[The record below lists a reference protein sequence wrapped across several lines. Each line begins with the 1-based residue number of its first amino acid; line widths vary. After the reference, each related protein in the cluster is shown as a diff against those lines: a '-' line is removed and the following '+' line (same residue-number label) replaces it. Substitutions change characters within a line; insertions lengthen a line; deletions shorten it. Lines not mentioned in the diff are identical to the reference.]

1 MCAIAVRK
9 GERDL
14 VVGLD
19 VGTTKIAALVG
30 EYDADGHLSLIGYGQ
45 SPTNKGLRRG
55 SVVDIDSTSRAI
67 KRAIDAAAAMSNC
80 EIGSVWVGVAG
91 DHVISMDSKGMT
103 GTAGREITQ
112 ADINQVVQS
121 AKAVKIPDGQ
131 QILYCEPQEFRIDG
145 QDGIHKPQGMTGH
158 RLEADV
164 HIVTTATNNVQNII
178 KCVERCGLAVTGT
191 VLDPIAAATAV
202 LNEDEKELGVALID
216 IGGGTTDIA
225 IFTRGALRYTTVLP
239 IAGEQITNDLA
250 YGLTT
255 PPAQAEEIKRK
266 YADLRPSDDRSH
278 SEEIEVPGVSGRP
291 PRRISRDMMMR
302 ISRPR
307 VEEIL
312 TYIQEAIRRSGY
324 HEMINAGIVLTGGSA
339 AMPGLV
345 ELTED
350 FLQMPTR
357 LGLPQGIS
365 GNHEALKNPANATG
379 IGLILHGRKAELQS
393 EVAIHTDV
401 HGDPMFLQLKRWFKD
416 HF

>member
-1 MCAIAVRK
+1 MAIRK

-19 VGTTKIAALVG
+19 VGTSKVAALVG
-30 EYDADGHLSLIGYGQ
+30 EYDADGHLSLIGFGQ

-55 SVVDIDSTSRAI
+55 SVVDIESTSFAI
-67 KRAIDAAAAMSNC
+67 QRAIDAAGAMSNC

-103 GTAGREITQ
+103 GTAGREITA
-112 ADINQVVQS
+112 ADIHQVVQS
-121 AKAVKIPDGQ
+121 ARAVKIPDGQ

-145 QDGIHKPQGMTGH
+145 QDGIRKPQGMTGH

-164 HIVTTATNNVQNII
+164 HIVTTAINNVQNIV
-178 KCVERCGLAVTGT
+178 KCVERCGLSVTGT

-202 LNEDEKELGVALID
+202 LNEDEKELGVALVD

-225 IFTRGALRYTTVLP
+225 IYTRGALRYTTVLP

-255 PPAQAEEIKRK
+255 PPTQAEEIKRK
-266 YADLRPSDDRSH
+266 FANLRPLDERSQL
-278 SEEIEVPGVSGRP
+278 EEIEVPGVSGRQ
-291 PRRISRDMMMR
+291 PRRISRDTMMR
-302 ISRPR
+302 ICRPR

-312 TYIQEAIRRSGY
+312 GYVQEAIRRSGY
-324 HEMINAGIVLTGGSA
+324 HEMINAGVVLTGGTAS
-339 AMPGLV
+339 MPGLV

-379 IGLILHGRKAELQS
+379 IGLILHGRKVEALGQISMPSTPQGEP
-393 EVAIHTDV
+393 VIN
-401 HGDPMFLQLKRWFKD
+401 QLRRWWKD

>member
-1 MCAIAVRK
+1 MAIRK

-19 VGTTKIAALVG
+19 VGTSKVAALVG
-30 EYDADGHLSLIGYGQ
+30 EYDADGHLSLIGFGQ

-55 SVVDIDSTSRAI
+55 SVVDIESTSFAI
-67 KRAIDAAAAMSNC
+67 QRAIDAAGAMSNC

-103 GTAGREITQ
+103 GTAGREITA
-112 ADINQVVQS
+112 ADIHQVVQS
-121 AKAVKIPDGQ
+121 ARAVKIPDGQ

-145 QDGIHKPQGMTGH
+145 QDGIRKPQGMTGH

-164 HIVTTATNNVQNII
+164 HIVTTAINNVQNIV
-178 KCVERCGLAVTGT
+178 KCVERCGLSVTGT

-202 LNEDEKELGVALID
+202 LNEDEKELGVALVD

-225 IFTRGALRYTTVLP
+225 IYTRGALRYTTVLP

-255 PPAQAEEIKRK
+255 PPTQAEEIKRK
-266 YADLRPSDDRSH
+266 FANLRPLDERSQL
-278 SEEIEVPGVSGRP
+278 EEIEVPGVSGRQ
-291 PRRISRDMMMR
+291 PRRISRDTMMR
-302 ISRPR
+302 ICRPR

-312 TYIQEAIRRSGY
+312 GYVQEAIRRSGY
-324 HEMINAGIVLTGGSA
+324 HEMINAGVVLTGGTAS
-339 AMPGLV
+339 MPGLV

-379 IGLILHGRKAELQS
+379 IGLILHGRKVEALGQISMPSTPQGEP
-393 EVAIHTDV
+393 VIN
-401 HGDPMFLQLKRWFKD
+401 QLKRWWKD

>member
-1 MCAIAVRK
+1 MAIAIRK

-19 VGTTKIAALVG
+19 VGTTKVAALVG
-30 EYDADGHLSLIGYGQ
+30 EYDADGHLSLIGFGQ

-55 SVVDIDSTSRAI
+55 SVVDIESTSLAI
-67 KRAIDAAAAMSNC
+67 QRAIDAAGAVSNC

-103 GTAGREITQ
+103 GTAGREIT
-112 ADINQVVQS
+112 AGDIHQVVQS
-121 AKAVKIPDGQ
+121 ARAVKIPDGQ
-131 QILYCEPQEFRIDG
+131 QILHCEPQEFRIDG
-145 QDGIHKPQGMTGH
+145 QDGIRKPQGMTGH

-164 HIVTTATNNVQNII
+164 HIVTTAINNVQNIV
-178 KCVERCGLAVTGT
+178 KCVERCGLSVTGT

-202 LNEDEKELGVALID
+202 LNDDEKELGVALID

-225 IFTRGALRYTTVLP
+225 IYTRGALRYTAVLP

-255 PPAQAEEIKRK
+255 PPGNAEEIKRK
-266 YADLRPSDDRSH
+266 FANLLPLDDRAQL
-278 SEEIEVPGVSGRP
+278 EEIDVPGVSGRQ
-291 PRRISRDMMMR
+291 PRRISRDTMMR
-302 ISRPR
+302 ICRPR

-312 TYIQEAIRRSGY
+312 GYVQETIRRSGY
-324 HEMINAGIVLTGGSA
+324 HEMINAGVVLTGGTA
-339 AMPGLV
+339 LMPGLV

-379 IGLILHGRKAELQS
+379 IGLILHGRKAESLGQNLP
-393 EVAIHTDV
+393 V
-401 HGDPMFLQLKRWFKD
+401 HAPQGEAMINQLKRWWKE

>member
-1 MCAIAVRK
+1 MAIAIRK

-19 VGTTKIAALVG
+19 VGTSKVAALVG
-30 EYDADGHLSLIGYGQ
+30 EYDADGHLSLIGFGQ

-55 SVVDIDSTSRAI
+55 SVVDIESTSFAI
-67 KRAIDAAAAMSNC
+67 QRAIDAAGAMSNC

-103 GTAGREITQ
+103 GTAGREITA
-112 ADINQVVQS
+112 ADIHQVVQS
-121 AKAVKIPDGQ
+121 ARAVKIPDGQ

-145 QDGIHKPQGMTGH
+145 QDGIRKPQGMTGH

-164 HIVTTATNNVQNII
+164 HIVTTAINNVQNIV
-178 KCVERCGLAVTGT
+178 KCVERCGLSVTGT

-202 LNEDEKELGVALID
+202 LNEDEKELGVALVD

-225 IFTRGALRYTTVLP
+225 IYTRGALRYTTVLP

-255 PPAQAEEIKRK
+255 PPTQAEEIKRK
-266 YADLRPSDDRSH
+266 FANLRPLDERSQL
-278 SEEIEVPGVSGRP
+278 EEIEVPGVSGRQ
-291 PRRISRDMMMR
+291 PRRISRDTMMR
-302 ISRPR
+302 ICRPR

-312 TYIQEAIRRSGY
+312 GYVQEAIRRSGY
-324 HEMINAGIVLTGGSA
+324 HEMINAGVVLTGGTAS
-339 AMPGLV
+339 MPGLV

-379 IGLILHGRKAELQS
+379 IGLILHGRKVEALGQISMPSTPQGEP
-393 EVAIHTDV
+393 VIN
-401 HGDPMFLQLKRWFKD
+401 QLKRWWKD

>member
-1 MCAIAVRK
+1 MAIAIRK

-19 VGTTKIAALVG
+19 VGTTKVAALVG
-30 EYDADGHLSLIGYGQ
+30 EYDADGHLSLIGFGQ
-45 SPTNKGLRRG
+45 SNTNKGLRRG
-55 SVVDIDSTSRAI
+55 SVGDIESTSLAI
-67 KRAIDAAAAMSNC
+67 QRAIDAAGAMSNC

-103 GTAGREITQ
+103 GTAGREITA
-112 ADINQVVQS
+112 ADIHQVVQS
-121 AKAVKIPDGQ
+121 ARAVKIPDGQ

-145 QDGIHKPQGMTGH
+145 QDGIRKPQGMTGH

-164 HIVTTATNNVQNII
+164 HIVTTAINNVQNIV
-178 KCVERCGLAVTGT
+178 KCVERCGLSVTGT

-202 LNEDEKELGVALID
+202 LNEDEKELGVALVD

-225 IFTRGALRYTTVLP
+225 IYTRGALRYTSVLP

-255 PPAQAEEIKRK
+255 PPSNAEEIKRK
-266 YADLRPSDDRSH
+266 FANLLPLDDRAQL
-278 SEEIEVPGVSGRP
+278 EEIEVPGVSGRQ
-291 PRRISRDMMMR
+291 PRRISRDTMMR
-302 ISRPR
+302 ICRPR

-312 TYIQEAIRRSGY
+312 GYVQEAIRRSGY
-324 HEMINAGIVLTGGSA
+324 HEMINAGVVLTGGTA

-357 LGLPQGIS
+357 LGLPQGMS

-379 IGLILHGRKAELQS
+379 IGLILHGRKAEALGQIAPLAPAQG
-393 EVAIHTDV
+393 EAVIN
-401 HGDPMFLQLKRWFKD
+401 QLKRWWKD

>member
-1 MCAIAVRK
+1 MAIAIRK

-19 VGTTKIAALVG
+19 VGTTKVAALVG
-30 EYDADGHLSLIGYGQ
+30 EYDADGHLSLIGFGQ

-55 SVVDIDSTSRAI
+55 SVVDIESTSFAI
-67 KRAIDAAAAMSNC
+67 QRAIDAAGTMSNC

-103 GTAGREITQ
+103 GTAGREITA
-112 ADINQVVQS
+112 ADIHQVVQS
-121 AKAVKIPDGQ
+121 ARAVKIPDGQ

-145 QDGIHKPQGMTGH
+145 QDGIRKPQGMTGH

-164 HIVTTATNNVQNII
+164 HIVTTAINNVQNIV
-178 KCVERCGLAVTGT
+178 KCVERCGLSVTGT

-202 LNEDEKELGVALID
+202 LNDDEKELGVALVD

-225 IFTRGALRYTTVLP
+225 IYTRGALRYTTVLP

-255 PPAQAEEIKRK
+255 PPSNAEEIKRK
-266 YADLRPSDDRSH
+266 FANLLPLDDRAQL
-278 SEEIEVPGVSGRP
+278 EEIEVPGVSGRQ
-291 PRRISRDMMMR
+291 PRRISRDTMMR
-302 ISRPR
+302 ICRPR

-312 TYIQEAIRRSGY
+312 GYVQEAIRRSGY
-324 HEMINAGIVLTGGSA
+324 HEMINAGVVLTGGTA

-357 LGLPQGIS
+357 LGLPQGMS

-379 IGLILHGRKAELQS
+379 IGLILHGRKAEALGQIAS
-393 EVAIHTDV
+393 PAPAQGEAVIN
-401 HGDPMFLQLKRWFKD
+401 QLKRWWKD

>member
-1 MCAIAVRK
+1 MAIAIRK

-19 VGTTKIAALVG
+19 VGTTKVAALVG
-30 EYDADGHLSLIGYGQ
+30 EYDADGHLSLIGFGQ
-45 SPTNKGLRRG
+45 SATNKGLRRG
-55 SVVDIDSTSRAI
+55 SVVDIESTSLAI
-67 KRAIDAAAAMSNC
+67 QRAIDAAGAMSNC

-103 GTAGREITQ
+103 GTAGREITA
-112 ADINQVVQS
+112 ADIHQVVQS
-121 AKAVKIPDGQ
+121 ARAVKIPDGQ
-131 QILYCEPQEFRIDG
+131 QILYCEAQEFRIDG
-145 QDGIHKPQGMTGH
+145 QDGIRKPQGMTGH

-164 HIVTTATNNVQNII
+164 HIVTTAINNVQNIV
-178 KCVERCGLAVTGT
+178 KCVERCGLSVTGT

-202 LNEDEKELGVALID
+202 LNEDEKELGVALVD

-225 IFTRGALRYTTVLP
+225 IYTRGALRYTSVLP

-255 PPAQAEEIKRK
+255 PPSHAEEIKRK
-266 YADLRPSDDRSH
+266 FANLLPLDERAQL
-278 SEEIEVPGVSGRP
+278 EEIEVPGVSGRQ
-291 PRRISRDMMMR
+291 PRRISRDTMMR
-302 ISRPR
+302 ICRPR

-312 TYIQEAIRRSGY
+312 GYVQEAIRRSGY
-324 HEMINAGIVLTGGSA
+324 HEMINAGVVLTGGTA

-357 LGLPQGIS
+357 LGLPQGMS

-379 IGLILHGRKAELQS
+379 IGLILHGRKAEALGQIAPPAS
-393 EVAIHTDV
+393 AQGEAVIN
-401 HGDPMFLQLKRWFKD
+401 QLKRWWKD

>member
-1 MCAIAVRK
+1 MAIAIRK

-19 VGTTKIAALVG
+19 VGTTKVAALVG
-30 EYDADGHLSLIGYGQ
+30 EYDADGHLSLIGFGQ
-45 SPTNKGLRRG
+45 SNTNKGLRRG
-55 SVVDIDSTSRAI
+55 SVVDIESTSLAI
-67 KRAIDAAAAMSNC
+67 QRAIDAAGAMSNC

-103 GTAGREITQ
+103 GTAGREITA
-112 ADINQVVQS
+112 ADIHQVVQS
-121 AKAVKIPDGQ
+121 ARAVKIPDGQ

-145 QDGIHKPQGMTGH
+145 QDGIRKPQGMTGH

-164 HIVTTATNNVQNII
+164 HIVTTAINNVQNIV
-178 KCVERCGLAVTGT
+178 KCVERCGLSVTGT

-202 LNEDEKELGVALID
+202 LNEDEKELGVALVD

-225 IFTRGALRYTTVLP
+225 IYTRGALRYTSVLP

-255 PPAQAEEIKRK
+255 PPSNAEEIKRK
-266 YADLRPSDDRSH
+266 FANLLPLDDRAQL
-278 SEEIEVPGVSGRP
+278 EEIEVPGVSGRQ
-291 PRRISRDMMMR
+291 PRRISRDTMMR
-302 ISRPR
+302 ICRPR

-312 TYIQEAIRRSGY
+312 GYVQEAIRRSGY
-324 HEMINAGIVLTGGSA
+324 HEMINAGVVLTGGTA

-357 LGLPQGIS
+357 LGLPQGMS

-379 IGLILHGRKAELQS
+379 IGLILHGRKAEALGQIAPLAPAQG
-393 EVAIHTDV
+393 EAVIN
-401 HGDPMFLQLKRWFKD
+401 QLKRWWKD